1 MIVPSKYIACRP
13 YINKHSWHIDNGI
26 LCWWC
31 FSKDF
36 NVSWIVFP
44 IHLHPLKL
52 RLQDFVVFLQLV
64 HIVLDFQ
71 LQPPWAPSSPAG
83 LPPPALSAA
92 QLLAHFLV
100 IWVSKSKYQR
110 EIIWLGNQLHRSNLL
125 HLLLCSS
132 SLISA
137 DCPGWFASKQAFK
150 RGKMS
155 CRQICTFWVH
165 WLKNTHFLVTLT
177 LIHNTLMAVWQ
188 NYLYIPKSPSS

>member
-1 MIVPSKYIACRP
+1 MGFCVGGVLARISTSREFSSQSICTLSNWDCRTLSSSS
-13 YINKHSWHIDNGI
+13 NLFT
-26 LCWWC
+26 LCLI
-31 FSKDF
+31 F
-36 NVSWIVFP
+36 NSNLPELLHLLLVF
-44 IHLHPLKL
+44 HLL
-52 RLQDFVVFLQLV
+52 
-64 HIVLDFQ
+64 
-71 LQPPWAPSSPAG
+71 
-83 LPPPALSAA
+83 LS
-92 QLLAHFLV
+92 
-100 IWVSKSKYQR
+100 
-110 EIIWLGNQLHRSNLL
+110 QLHRSNLL

-150 RGKMS
+150 RSKTS